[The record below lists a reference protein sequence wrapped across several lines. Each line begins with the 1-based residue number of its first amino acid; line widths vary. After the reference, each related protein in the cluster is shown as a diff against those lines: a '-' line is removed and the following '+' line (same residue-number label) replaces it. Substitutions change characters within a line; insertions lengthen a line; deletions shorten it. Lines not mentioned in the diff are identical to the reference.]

1 MKLEIKLLFIFK
13 YENINKYYWIILFRK
28 VKLRRLKILIYIF
41 NNIRSGIKIFNK
53 NTSQQLAVNIRNKIV
68 KLYIIYE

>member
-53 NTSQQLAVNIRNKIV
+53 NTS
-68 KLYIIYE
+68 